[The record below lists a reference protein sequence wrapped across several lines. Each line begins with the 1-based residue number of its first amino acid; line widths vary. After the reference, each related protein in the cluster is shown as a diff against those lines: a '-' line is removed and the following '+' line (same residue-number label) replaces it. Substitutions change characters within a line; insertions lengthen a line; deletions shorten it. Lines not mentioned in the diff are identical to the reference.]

1 MCFNI
6 STLITELILF
16 HTSCFSLPRVAVH
29 MQAALQPIS
38 APVLYPQYLSSLMP
52 ACLFWVLQWAVL
64 LKNRWSSGR
73 VSEAGNRRTSLLA
86 YENKIICFSFR
97 DFVVDFPAVF
107 KTWNFAMQGIETALI
122 TNKPQQQKFLFYLW
136 GQFQM
141 KMCFNAESQG
151 GFHAS
156 KCKLLVK
163 LN

>member
-6 STLITELILF
+6 NTLITERIVF

-122 TNKPQQQKFLFYLW
+122 TNKPQQQNFYFICEGNFKWRCALMQSHKGDFMPQNVSFL
-136 GQFQM
+136 
-141 KMCFNAESQG
+141 
-151 GFHAS
+151 
-156 KCKLLVK
+156 
-163 LN
+163 